1 MKLLLT
7 GIILFLVIMYIY
19 TYIRYKKRKKQNVHL
34 VDEFRRKYVQKKPE
48 VLKQGVD
55 DQFIKYTTKF
65 NSTVDYIERDE
76 FLKESQE
83 MKEPVPKRTPKQL
96 QF

>member
-1 MKLLLT
+1 MKLLLA

-34 VDEFRRKYVQKKPE
+34 VDEFRRKYVHKEPE
-48 VLKQGVD
+48 AQQDID

-83 MKEPVPKRTPKQL
+83 MKEPVPKRPPKQL